1 MNSAEMIDIH
11 NHMLPAVDD
20 GAKSED
26 MALSMLKEAV
36 RQGVNHLVLTPHLYE
51 VDIIKG
57 TGEWKTKIET
67 ATRTVMQ
74 LIATHNLPVEV
85 SVAAEVR
92 YQDML
97 PIILEE
103 LDVLIGGKYLLL
115 EFAFHSVPNNL
126 DRIVYDIM
134 RKGITPIIAH
144 PERIKPWQ
152 RDPQQLESLI
162 NMGCPTQL
170 DIGSF
175 LGSLGPNSEK
185 LANYL
190 FDRDAVHIVGS
201 DSHNLDSRALYSKP
215 GYDWLSERYD
225 TEYADLLLKINPG
238 KILRGEHI
246 NVYPVDLEAREL
258 SLGEKLWKIFK
269 S

>member
-1 MNSAEMIDIH
+1 MIDIH

-20 GAKSED
+20 GAKNED

-51 VDIIKG
+51 ADIIKG
-57 TGEWKTKIET
+57 TGEWKAKIEKGKQ
-67 ATRTVMQ
+67 TVYE
-74 LIATHNLPVEV
+74 LIKAHDLPLEV
-85 SVAAEVR
+85 TVAAEVR

-103 LDVLIGGKYLLL
+103 LDVLIGEKYLLL

-126 DRIVYDIM
+126 ERIIYEIT
-134 RKGITPIIAH
+134 RKGIIPIIAH

-152 RDPQQLESLI
+152 RDPKRLEELI

-175 LGSLGPNSEK
+175 LGSLGPNTEK
-185 LANYL
+185 LANFL
-190 FDRDAVHIVGS
+190 FDRDAVHLVGS
-201 DSHNLDSRALYSKP
+201 DSHNIEARPLYSKP
-215 GYDWLSERYD
+215 GYDWLSERYGF
-225 TEYADLLLKINPG
+225 EYADLLLKKNPE
-238 KILRGEHI
+238 KILRGDTVE
-246 NVYPVDLEAREL
+246 VYPVNLEPAAL
-258 SLGEKLWKIFK
+258 SIKDRLMNMFK

>member
-1 MNSAEMIDIH
+1 MIDIH

-20 GAKSED
+20 GAKND
-26 MALSMLKEAV
+26 DVALSMLQEAV
-36 RQGVNHLVLTPHLYE
+36 RQGVQHLVLTPHLYE
-51 VDIIKG
+51 ADIIKG
-57 TGEWKTKIET
+57 TEPWKDKIE
-67 ATRTVMQ
+67 AGKQTV
-74 LIATHNLPVEV
+74 LGLLDEHDLPVKV
-85 SVAAEVR
+85 TVAAEVR

-103 LDVLIGGKYLLL
+103 LDVLIAKKYLLL

-126 DRIVYDIM
+126 ERIIYDIT

-152 RDPQQLESLI
+152 RDPQRLEELI

-175 LGSLGPNSEK
+175 LGSLGPNTEK
-185 LANYL
+185 LANFL
-190 FDRDAVHIVGS
+190 FDRDAVHLVGS
-201 DSHNLDSRALYSKP
+201 DSHNLESRPLYSKP
-215 GYDWLSERYD
+215 GHDCLTERYGV
-225 TEYADLLLKINPG
+225 EYANLLLKDNPG
-238 KILRGEHI
+238 KILAGKPI
-246 NVYPVDLEAREL
+246 DVYPVDL
-258 SLGEKLWKIFK
+258 SPPKTGWKDKLLNIFK

>member
-1 MNSAEMIDIH
+1 MIDIH

-20 GAKSED
+20 GAKDDE

-36 RQGVNHLVLTPHLYE
+36 NQGVEHLVLTPHLYE
-51 VDIIKG
+51 ADIIKG
-57 TGEWKTKIET
+57 TGEWKAKIEKGKQ
-67 ATRTVMQ
+67 A
-74 LIATHNLPVEV
+74 IASLLEANALPIKVT
-85 SVAAEVR
+85 VAAEVR

-126 DRIVYDIM
+126 ERIIYEIT
-134 RKGITPIIAH
+134 RKGVIPIIAH

-152 RDPQQLESLI
+152 REPQRLEELI

-175 LGSLGPNSEK
+175 LGTLGPNSEK

-190 FDRDAVHIVGS
+190 FDRDAVHLVGS
-201 DSHNLDSRALYSKP
+201 DSHNLTSRALYAKP
-215 GYDWLSERYD
+215 GYDWISEHYGA
-225 TEYADLLLKINPG
+225 EYAALLLKENPAR
-238 KILRGEHI
+238 ILRGEHI
-246 NVYPVDLEAREL
+246 EVYPVNLEPASP
-258 SLGEKLWKIFK
+258 SLKERFFGIFK

>member
-1 MNSAEMIDIH
+1 MIDIH

-20 GAKSED
+20 GAKDEK

-36 RQGVNHLVLTPHLYE
+36 DQGIEQLVLTPHLYE
-51 VDIIKG
+51 ADIIKG
-57 TGEWKTKIET
+57 TGEWKQKIEQ
-67 ATRTVMQ
+67 AKHTVQ
-74 LIATHNLPVEV
+74 RLVAENELPLKLTT
-85 SVAAEVR
+85 AAEVR

-103 LDVLIGGKYLLL
+103 LEVLIGGKYLLL

-126 DRIVYDIM
+126 ERIIYEIT
-134 RKGITPIIAH
+134 RKGVTPIIAH

-152 RDPQQLESLI
+152 RDPQRLEELI

-175 LGSLGPNSEK
+175 LGTLGPNSEK
-185 LANYL
+185 LARFL
-190 FDRDAVHIVGS
+190 IDRDAVHLVGS
-201 DSHNLDSRALYSKP
+201 DSHNLGGRPLYAKP
-215 GYDWLSERYD
+215 GYDWLTENYGS
-225 TEYADLLLKINPG
+225 EYADLLLKENPG
-238 KILRGEHI
+238 RILRGEHVE
-246 NVYPVDLEAREL
+246 VYPVNLEPERSSWKTKLFEL
-258 SLGEKLWKIFK
+258 FK

>member
-1 MNSAEMIDIH
+1 MIDIH

-20 GAKSED
+20 GAKNED

-51 VDIIKG
+51 ADIIKG
-57 TGEWKTKIET
+57 TGEWKAKIEKGKQ
-67 ATRTVMQ
+67 TVME
-74 LIATHNLPVEV
+74 LIGAHELPVEV
-85 SVAAEVR
+85 TVAAEVR

-103 LDVLIGGKYLLL
+103 LEVLIGGKYLLL

-126 DRIVYDIM
+126 ERIIYEITRRGV
-134 RKGITPIIAH
+134 TPIIAH

-152 RDPQQLESLI
+152 RDPKRLEELI

-175 LGSLGPNSEK
+175 LGTLGPNTEK
-185 LANYL
+185 LANFL
-190 FDRDAVHIVGS
+190 FDRDAVHLVGS
-201 DSHNLDSRALYSKP
+201 DSHNIQARPLYSKP
-215 GYDWLSERYD
+215 GYDWLS
-225 TEYADLLLKINPG
+225 
-238 KILRGEHI
+238 
-246 NVYPVDLEAREL
+246 
-258 SLGEKLWKIFK
+258 
-269 S
+269 

>member
-1 MNSAEMIDIH
+1 MIDIH

-20 GAKSED
+20 GAKNSQ

-36 RQGVNHLVLTPHLYE
+36 NQGVQHLVLTPHLYE
-51 VDIIKG
+51 ADIIKG
-57 TGEWKTKIET
+57 TGEWKAKIE
-67 ATRTVMQ
+67 AGKRTVIE
-74 LIATHNLPVEV
+74 LIAKHQLPLEL

-126 DRIVYDIM
+126 ERIIYDIT
-134 RKGITPIIAH
+134 RTGVIPIIAH

-152 RDPQQLESLI
+152 REPQQLEELI
-162 NMGCPTQL
+162 NMGCPTQV

-175 LGSLGPNSEK
+175 LGTLGPNSEK
-185 LANYL
+185 LANFL
-190 FDRDAVHIVGS
+190 FERDAVHLVGS
-201 DSHNLDSRALYSKP
+201 DSHNLESRALYTKP
-215 GYDWLSERYD
+215 GYNWLSDRYGK
-225 TEYADLLLKINPG
+225 EYADLMLKINPG
-238 KILRGEHI
+238 KILRGEPVE
-246 NVYPVDLEAREL
+246 VYPVHLEPA
-258 SLGEKLWKIFK
+258 SSSWKDKILNMFK

>member
-1 MNSAEMIDIH
+1 MIDIH

-20 GAKSED
+20 GAKNED
-26 MALSMLKEAV
+26 VALSMLKEAV
-36 RQGVNHLVLTPHLYE
+36 RQGVEHLVLTPHLYE
-51 VDIIKG
+51 ADIIKG
-57 TGEWKTKIET
+57 TGEWKAKIE
-67 ATRTVMQ
+67 AGKRTVME
-74 LIATHNLPVEV
+74 LIEKHELPVEV
-85 SVAAEVR
+85 TVAAEVR

-97 PIILEE
+97 PIILDE

-126 DRIVYDIM
+126 ERIIYDIT

-152 RDPQQLESLI
+152 RDPQRLEELI

-175 LGSLGPNSEK
+175 LGTLGPNTEK
-185 LANYL
+185 LANFL
-190 FDRDAVHIVGS
+190 FDRDAVHLVGS
-201 DSHNLDSRALYSKP
+201 DSHNLESRAVYAKP

-225 TEYADLLLKINPG
+225 SEYADMLLKVNPG

-246 NVYPVDLEAREL
+246 DVYPVHLEPVTLTLINRFMNM
-258 SLGEKLWKIFK
+258 FK

>member
-1 MNSAEMIDIH
+1 MIDIH

-20 GAKSED
+20 GAKNNV

-36 RQGVNHLVLTPHLYE
+36 RQGVKHLVLTPHLYE

-57 TGEWKTKIET
+57 TGEWKARIEAGKRTIMELT
-67 ATRTVMQ
+67 AE
-74 LIATHNLPVEV
+74 HELPLEIT
-85 SVAAEVR
+85 VAAEVR

-126 DRIVYDIM
+126 ERIIYDIT
-134 RKGITPIIAH
+134 RKGVIPIIAH

-152 RDPQQLESLI
+152 RDTQMLEELI

-175 LGSLGPNSEK
+175 LGTLGPSSEK
-185 LANYL
+185 LANFL
-190 FDRDAVHIVGS
+190 FDRDAVHLVGS
-201 DSHNLDSRALYSKP
+201 DSHNIESRLLYAKP
-215 GYDWLSERYD
+215 GYDWISERYD
-225 TEYADLLLKINPG
+225 VEYADLLLKINPG
-238 KILRGEHI
+238 KILKGEPVE
-246 NVYPVDLEAREL
+246 VYPVQLEPGTL
-258 SLGEKLWKIFK
+258 SLKDKILNMLK
-269 S
+269 V